1 MKKITNEKTDKL
13 TASSLLDK
21 GLKTII
27 HAFNEQK
34 IEYTQKI
41 SLLQTEIKKLKEENF
56 IYKKKL
62 TLLQEKLNSLSKT
75 VLLLDEEAEEAKNEI
90 TNKYN
95 QTLNLKDIEFNINQ
109 INKKKNHSINRNN
122 NNLNSFK
129 HFNSTDILNNESN
142 NIKKIT
148 KKYDENKIKINS
160 NVNNNTTVKN
170 IYKKRT
176 N

>member
-56 IYKKKL
+56 IYKKK
-62 TLLQEKLNSLSKT
+62 
-75 VLLLDEEAEEAKNEI
+75 
-90 TNKYN
+90 
-95 QTLNLKDIEFNINQ
+95 
-109 INKKKNHSINRNN
+109 
-122 NNLNSFK
+122 
-129 HFNSTDILNNESN
+129 TDI
-142 NIKKIT
+142 IT
-148 KKYDENKIKINS
+148 RKIKFFIENS
-160 NVNNNTTVKN
+160 
-170 IYKKRT
+170 IIIG
-176 N
+176 